1 MRTIVQ
7 TLFAIWPIAL
17 ALASGCGDNN
27 TANTGVI
34 DARVTDPVIDASST
48 PDASCYNNPQT
59 YTEIINAC
67 STAAKIFKP
76 GKPPLLNADGS
87 LPPLP

>member
-7 TLFAIWPIAL
+7 TQFAIWSIAL
-17 ALASGCGDNN
+17 ALAGGCGDNN
-27 TANTGVI
+27 NGNTVI
-34 DARVTDPVIDASST
+34 DARVTDPVIDASTT

-59 YTEIINAC
+59 YPEIINAC
-67 STAAKIFKP
+67 TTAAKIFKP